1 MNLRDRRQTER
12 KPPNM
17 SESLQTDGSGRM
29 QNWNDTTEK
38 YRMLLEEQSE
48 TIRTQKDT
56 ISEQERII
64 RWQTLDIGR
73 QGKKISELQS
83 SLEQGRINLTQTEN
97 NLREQYE
104 SELSEKDS
112 QILQAQN
119 LAQEWKKKAE
129 KAEQDMDRMEQ
140 SYFLQISGLKSE
152 IQNLSGRVVKLNGA
166 DVVLQENERLKRQ
179 NEELQRSERKAR
191 EEAEKETAH
200 VKSEYCRKEQELDR
214 LIADAEQEKQ
224 KALSLQSVVQKLTDQ
239 KAKRLTEDNRRH
251 WQVWYQ
257 AKKAAMQGY
266 VGVLVMIC
274 FVTTVLSIIR
284 QKVFCEDVIEFI
296 RGFGKTI
303 QRIVFRIHSIILSLA
318 EVTKNVPNDVAA
330 VILKWMMVV
339 LLWVMPVALIGFGI
353 YKFWEKYG
361 EDIRG
366 GIDVWNCSVA
376 VLVLAGLVYFGDY
389 VKEIVSVNLF
399 GMWLL
404 ADVLLILAGWYV
416 WGCKKYRGL
425 C

>member
-129 KAEQDMDRMEQ
+129 KAGQDMNRMEQ
-140 SYFLQISGLKSE
+140 SYSLQISGLKSE
-152 IQNLSGRVVKLNGA
+152 IQNLSDKIVKLNGA

-191 EEAEKETAH
+191 EEAEKEVAH

-239 KAKRLTEDNRRH
+239 KAKRLAEDNRRH

-404 ADVLLILAGWYV
+404 VDVLLVLAGWYV

>member
-140 SYFLQISGLKSE
+140 SYSLQIFGLKSE

-191 EEAEKETAH
+191 EEVEKETAH

-239 KAKRLTEDNRRH
+239 KAKRLTEDNRRQ

-257 AKKAAMQGY
+257 AKKAAMQAY
-266 VGVLVMIC
+266 VGVLTVIYL
-274 FVTTVLSIIR
+274 VTMVFSIIR
-284 QKVFCEDVIEFI
+284 QKVFCEDVIEFF
-296 RGFGKTI
+296 REFGKVI
-303 QRIVFRIHSIILSLA
+303 QVFAVRIHSIILSLA

-404 ADVLLILAGWYV
+404 VDVLLVLAGWYV

>member
-1 MNLRDRRQTER
+1 MNLKDRRQPER
-12 KPPNM
+12 KPPDM
-17 SESLQTDGSGRM
+17 SRSFQTDGSGRT

-56 ISEQERII
+56 ISEQEKII
-64 RWQTLDIGR
+64 RRQTLDIGR

-83 SLEQGRINLTQTEN
+83 SMEQGRINLTETEN
-97 NLREQYE
+97 NLREQHE

-140 SYFLQISGLKSE
+140 SYSLQVSGLKSE
-152 IQNLSGRVVKLNGA
+152 IQNLSGRIVKLNGA
-166 DVVLQENERLKRQ
+166 DLVLKENEKLMRQ
-179 NEELQRSERKAR
+179 NQELQKSERKAR

-404 ADVLLILAGWYV
+404 VDVLLVLAGWYV

>member
-140 SYFLQISGLKSE
+140 SYSLQIFGLKSE

-404 ADVLLILAGWYV
+404 VDVLLVLAGWYV

>member
-129 KAEQDMDRMEQ
+129 KAGQDMNRMEQ
-140 SYFLQISGLKSE
+140 SYSLQISGLKSE
-152 IQNLSGRVVKLNGA
+152 IQNLSDKIVKLNGA

-179 NEELQRSERKAR
+179 NEELQRSERKSR
-191 EEAEKETAH
+191 EEAEKEVAH

-239 KAKRLTEDNRRH
+239 KAKRLTEDNRRQ

-257 AKKAAMQGY
+257 AKKAAMQAY
-266 VGVLVMIC
+266 VGVLTVIYL
-274 FVTTVLSIIR
+274 VTMVFSIIR
-284 QKVFCEDVIEFI
+284 QKVFCEDVIEFF
-296 RGFGKTI
+296 REFGKVI
-303 QRIVFRIHSIILSLA
+303 QVFAVRIHSIILSLA

-330 VILKWMMVV
+330 VILKWMIVV
-339 LLWVMPVALIGFGI
+339 LLWMMPAALIGFGI
-353 YKFWEKYG
+353 YKFWEKHG

-404 ADVLLILAGWYV
+404 VDVLLVLAGWYV

>member
-1 MNLRDRRQTER
+1 MNLRERRQSER
-12 KPPNM
+12 KPPDM
-17 SESLQTDGSGRM
+17 SGSLQTDGSKKM
-29 QNWNDTTEK
+29 QNWNGTTEK
-38 YRMLLEEQSE
+38 YRMLLEKQSE

-56 ISEQERII
+56 ISEQEKII
-64 RWQTLDIGR
+64 RRQTLDIGK

-83 SLEQGRINLTQTEN
+83 SLEQGRT
-97 NLREQYE
+97 NLREQHE

>member
-140 SYFLQISGLKSE
+140 SYSLQIFGLKSE

-239 KAKRLTEDNRRH
+239 KAKRLAEDNRRH

-404 ADVLLILAGWYV
+404 VDVLLVLAGWYV

>member
-140 SYFLQISGLKSE
+140 SYSLQISGLKSE

-214 LIADAEQEKQ
+214 LVADAEQEKQ

-404 ADVLLILAGWYV
+404 VDVLLVLAGWYV

>member
-1 MNLRDRRQTER
+1 MNLRDRRQPEK
-12 KPPNM
+12 KPPDMNGN
-17 SESLQTDGSGRM
+17 LQTDGSKKT
-29 QNWNDTTEK
+29 QSWNDTTEK

-64 RWQTLDIGR
+64 RQQTLDIGK
-73 QGKKISELQS
+73 QGKKISELLS
-83 SLEQGRINLTQTEN
+83 SLEQERTKLAETEN

-119 LAQEWKKKAE
+119 LAQEWKKKVQ
-129 KAEQDMDRMEQ
+129 KAEQDMNRMEQ
-140 SYFLQISGLKSE
+140 SYSLQISGLKSE
-152 IQNLSGRVVKLNGA
+152 IQNLSGKIVKLNSA
-166 DVVLQENERLKRQ
+166 DLVLKENEKLMRQ
-179 NEELQRSERKAR
+179 NEELQESERKAR
-191 EEAEKETAH
+191 EEAEKEVAH
-200 VKSEYCRKEQELDR
+200 VKSEYCQKEQELDC
-214 LIADAEQEKQ
+214 LVADAEQEKQ

-266 VGVLVMIC
+266 VGVLALIC
-274 FVTTVLSIIR
+274 FVTTGLSIIR
-284 QKVFCEDVIEFI
+284 QRMFCEDVISFFRKTGKAMQMLVI
-296 RGFGKTI
+296 RVHAT
-303 QRIVFRIHSIILSLA
+303 ILSVA
-318 EVTKNVPNDVAA
+318 EVTGNVPNDMAA
-330 VILKWMMVV
+330 VILKWTIVV
-339 LLWVMPVALIGFGI
+339 LLWIIPVALIGFGI
-353 YKFWEKYG
+353 YRFWGKCG
-361 EDIRG
+361 ENIRK
-366 GIDVWNCSVA
+366 GIDVWNCSIA

-389 VKEIVSVNLF
+389 IKEVISLNLF

-404 ADVLLILAGWYV
+404 VDVLLVLAGWYV